1 MNFLKIIIL
10 MSDINFILRVTGIG
24 AMVCIQKHEDSLQK
38 TIVAKINQIF
48 DDFVYEKTHP
58 FYHAILTS

>member
-1 MNFLKIIIL
+1 

-24 AMVCIQKHEDSLQK
+24 AIVCIQKHEYSLQK